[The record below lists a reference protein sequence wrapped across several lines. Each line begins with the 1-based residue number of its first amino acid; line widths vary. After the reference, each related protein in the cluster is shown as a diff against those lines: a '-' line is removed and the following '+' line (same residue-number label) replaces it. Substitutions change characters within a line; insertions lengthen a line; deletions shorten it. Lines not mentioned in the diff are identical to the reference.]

1 MSNMP
6 VYRAK
11 KIDSDEY
18 VEGFYFN
25 ICYFKSKHYIK
36 ELLNI
41 SGFVDGIQNTNNWDY
56 RDVEIDPTTL
66 AIHFEDMLDSEGTR
80 IFASLS
86 KDGKGGDELSFH
98 SDLNLFYNM
107 DREVEY
113 NGEVVSTALYRDGC
127 FTFDWSYGWEGREV
141 SFKKTKVISIQK
153 IKTN

>member
-86 KDGKGGDELSFH
+86 KDGKGGDIVSGKEYSDQDDVMEYAFIYSTLNKGEFSFRPKDLSKAR
-98 SDLNLFYNM
+98 L
-107 DREVEY
+107 
-113 NGEVVSTALYRDGC
+113 STTSGVKL
-127 FTFDWSYGWEGREV
+127 
-141 SFKKTKVISIQK
+141 KVIGIQK
-153 IKTN
+153 

>member
-18 VEGFYFN
+18 IQGYLLGMWGEYF
-25 ICYFKSKHYIK
+25 
-36 ELLNI
+36 I
-41 SGFVDGIQNTNNWDY
+41 SWGETNGVPNK
-56 RDVEIDPTTL
+56 VKIDPTTL

-113 NGEVVSTALYRDGC
+113 NGEVVSTALYRNTYL
-127 FTFDWSYGWEGREV
+127 TFDWSYGWEGREV
-141 SFKKTKVISIQK
+141 SFKQTKVISIQK
-153 IKTN
+153 